1 MQVPVV
7 VQSSLRVLVNFP
19 LYLRCRS
26 CFRLGKVDRFLS
38 AEPSAISMEILSSQ
52 AATLGGWCRAH
63 ADAVEDNGPRCVKA
77 LEWCATASEMHSQQQ
92 QRRQQGTPASPAS
105 PASLPSASP
114 PPVPPP
120 LTELPKTKDGD
131 GHFMAAEVVLSL
143 EAAARCASLRDAL
156 MGHRHVLTRDITP
169 RYEVLQEVFLGA
181 IKAQRETEKHQSGEV
196 VHASP
201 QK

>member
-1 MQVPVV
+1 
-7 VQSSLRVLVNFP
+7 
-19 LYLRCRS
+19 
-26 CFRLGKVDRFLS
+26 
-38 AEPSAISMEILSSQ
+38 MEILSSQ

-131 GHFMAAEVVLSL
+131 GNFMAAEVVSKPRQGVL
-143 EAAARCASLRDAL
+143 RCEMPSWDTDTFSRETSPHD
-156 MGHRHVLTRDITP
+156 TRFFK
-169 RYEVLQEVFLGA
+169 RYFLG
-181 IKAQRETEKHQSGEV
+181 Q
-196 VHASP
+196 
-201 QK
+201 